1 MMISGELVPVN
12 ESPRVKPPS
21 KATVSSSNSITSTV
35 TIAASIP
42 APSAVENNKQFQPFS
57 DNNLFFS
64 KGKQIQFTST
74 GARGVPQH
82 QQQTVLP
89 PVSSTADHQLLDFVH
104 NTGQPIQH
112 QQTNHIMNQ
121 QRHHQPN
128 QHIQQLHHQH
138 QHQQSPMVPQQQ
150 QQLHQLHH
158 QQLPIRQRSH
168 QMQSQHHQHHP
179 HQRQSSQQHHQQHHH
194 HNNSMQTNNFDPSL
208 SNVDGNSL
216 FQQGFQAQES
226 QYFKFPYNH
235 QPTANVSVPPSNDQ
249 MYNRTGGHNLPY
261 DIVEPNNW
269 NITDNTTTALN
280 VAAASAD
287 IDSKDNKMFSLLEMG
302 SPDFMHV
309 DMPQFCKPELS
320 DADLLQYQ
328 NLWSTDSTQM
338 DYNSGQTSQQA
349 NTYNNIGNILTNLE
363 LLGNNSNFDA
373 SNFEIITSNYEQQ
386 QPLHPQQPQTHQM
399 QPMQKATARQTLSHT
414 RHHVQQQQTQ
424 QTHNHHP
431 QQHQHKVMDTGGLV
445 NDANMSYFDIQTAAT
460 GSIGCTNSGYSV
472 QNIDTMG
479 RSAMGYQNH
488 TITDISNTFLTE
500 NQRNNLQ
507 HVSGSG
513 GQFHQQTHN
522 MLASINSQVANLEQN
537 MPSLN
542 DYLQ

>member
-1 MMISGELVPVN
+1 
-12 ESPRVKPPS
+12 
-21 KATVSSSNSITSTV
+21 
-35 TIAASIP
+35 
-42 APSAVENNKQFQPFS
+42 
-57 DNNLFFS
+57 
-64 KGKQIQFTST
+64 
-74 GARGVPQH
+74 
-82 QQQTVLP
+82 
-89 PVSSTADHQLLDFVH
+89 
-104 NTGQPIQH
+104 
-112 QQTNHIMNQ
+112 MNQ
-121 QRHHQPN
+121 QRHQQHQPN
-128 QHIQQLHHQH
+128 QHIQQLHHQ
-138 QHQQSPMVPQQQ
+138 QQPQPMGTQ

-158 QQLPIRQRSH
+158 QQLPRSH
-168 QMQSQHHQHHP
+168 HQSQHPQHHP
-179 HQRQSSQQHHQQHHH
+179 RQTSQQQSQQHYQQQHHQPSSFD
-194 HNNSMQTNNFDPSL
+194 HNL
-208 SNVDGNSL
+208 SNVGGNSL
-216 FQQGFQAQES
+216 YQQGFQAQES
-226 QYFKFPYNH
+226 QYFKFPSYNH
-235 QPTANVSVPPSNDQ
+235 QPAANVPIAPPNDQ
-249 MYNRTGGHNLPY
+249 MYRAGASNLPY

-269 NITDNTTTALN
+269 NITDNATALN

-302 SPDFMHV
+302 STDFMHV

-386 QPLHPQQPQTHQM
+386 HIGAQPLHQQQPHQM
-399 QPMQKATARQTLSHT
+399 QQMQKASARQTLSHS
-414 RHHVQQQQTQ
+414 RHQVQQ
-424 QTHNHHP
+424 HAHHP
-431 QQHQHKVMDTGGLV
+431 QQHPHKVMDTGGLM
-445 NDANMSYFDIQTAAT
+445 NDANMSYFDIQSAAT
-460 GSIGCTNSGYSV
+460 GSIGGTNTGYSV

-479 RSAMGYQNH
+479 RNAMGYQNH

-507 HVSGSG
+507 HVSGGS

-522 MLASINSQVANLEQN
+522 MLASISGQVANLEQN
-537 MPSLN
+537 MASLN

>member
-1 MMISGELVPVN
+1 MIISGELVPVD
-12 ESPRVKPPS
+12 EFPRVKTS
-21 KATVSSSNSITSTV
+21 KATVSSSNSSTSTV
-35 TIAASIP
+35 TTAATIP
-42 APSAVENNKQFQPFS
+42 VPSVADSNKQFQPFS

-64 KGKQIQFTST
+64 KGKQIHFTST
-74 GARGVPQH
+74 GVREMPQH

-89 PVSSTADHQLLDFVH
+89 PVSSTNDHQLLDFVH
-104 NTGQPIQH
+104 TTGQPIHH
-112 QQTNHIMNQ
+112 QQTNHIMNHQ
-121 QRHHQPN
+121 HHQPN
-128 QHIQQLHHQH
+128 QLHHQ
-138 QHQQSPMVPQQQ
+138 
-150 QQLHQLHH
+150 QLNQLHH
-158 QQLPIRQRSH
+158 QQLPIRQRHH
-168 QMQSQHHQHHP
+168 QMHH
-179 HQRQSSQQHHQQHHH
+179 HQRQPSQHHQQHHP
-194 HNNSMQTNNFDPSL
+194 MQTSSFDHSL
-208 SNVDGNSL
+208 SNVGGNSL

-226 QYFKFPYNH
+226 QYFKFPSYNH
-235 QPTANVSVPPSNDQ
+235 QPTASVPATPPNDQ
-249 MYNRTGGHNLPY
+249 MYNRTGAQNLPY
-261 DIVEPNNW
+261 DMLVEPNHW
-269 NITDNTTTALN
+269 NKTDNATN

-320 DADLLQYQ
+320 DVDLLQYQ
-328 NLWSTDSTQM
+328 NLWSTESTQM

-386 QPLHPQQPQTHQM
+386 HIGSQQQPLHQQQPQTHQM
-399 QPMQKATARQTLSHT
+399 QPMQKATARQNLSHS
-414 RHHVQQQQTQ
+414 RHQVHQQQSL

-431 QQHQHKVMDTGGLV
+431 QQNPHKVMDTGGLM
-445 NDANMSYFDIQTAAT
+445 NDANMSYFDIQSAT
-460 GSIGCTNSGYSV
+460 SGSIGNTNTGYTV

-507 HVSGSG
+507 HVSGGSG
-513 GQFHQQTHN
+513 GQFHQQAHN
-522 MLASINSQVANLEQN
+522 MLANSTSLEQN